1 MEKSKDPLLSAI
13 EAAFGIANSLLQGA
27 TAQVK
32 SMATPATTE
41 TSPEIDFDVVIE
53 REGLVRQD
61 ELVMLRN
68 LVVELKGQVSEL
80 QAETKKLKK
89 KLKELKEDR

>member
-32 SMATPATTE
+32 NMAAPATQE